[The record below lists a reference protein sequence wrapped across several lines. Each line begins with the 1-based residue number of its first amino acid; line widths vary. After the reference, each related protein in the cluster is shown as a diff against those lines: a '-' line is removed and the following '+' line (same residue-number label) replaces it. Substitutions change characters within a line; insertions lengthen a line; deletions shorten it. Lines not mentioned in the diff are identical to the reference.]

1 MGEPSPLRNPLG
13 TRGSACVEVMTT
25 LHGSTPSPWRRA
37 EGCVPPEGEFIVT
50 SLDSPLWIRVGGRL
64 TRVSDQ
70 SDRDQIRGYG
80 FSDSPTGPS
89 SGGYQFDT
97 TVPPPPPHSQ
107 PAPQTIPFTLHSQTE
122 VAPPPAI
129 VPTPI
134 SEDPHARMDK
144 LEQKLRQMRTS
155 EGAITWE
162 DFDGA
167 PVASLPAKFRM
178 PEIERYT
185 GIGCPRIHLRLYSTV
200 MRAHGLDDAQM
211 VMLFPMSLSG
221 AAQRWFAS
229 LEVSRRRTWD
239 DLAQEFLRQFAFNTV
254 IDVSRRELEA
264 LRQRPEESVTSF
276 ISRWREKISQIIDRP
291 SERDQISMIMRS
303 LQPRFARHLMGFPI
317 RILDL
322 WYRLCTGKRP
332 SGGQRSGD
340 VGAISSAGMRPSR
353 RYQTVGQTP
362 GYYYPPSPH
371 AHYRPPA
378 PSRPMTPTY
387 LHPDSQPVFAAHVAE
402 RPPAPYTRPRAP
414 QTTTYV
420 QRPPRQFAQLGM
432 PLSRAFQKLT
442 EGGLLIPLAS
452 RPLPQPIPPRFRM
465 DLHCSYHQG
474 PGHDTDHCTA
484 LRHAIQDLIDQG
496 LVNLGQPS
504 VTTNPLPAHSTHA
517 VHPSSGDIHHMDLI
531 EDDSIHMLSWD
542 DGLPEPIVLHDSY
555 EIDGVSLVPQT
566 PAPFSLIPD
575 EAPFQGREIQIVTR
589 SGRIAQ
595 PPPPAVRPFEGT
607 ASHEEVRREDDE
619 VLRQLQSTQARISI
633 WSLLASSS
641 THRDALIRALSQIRV
656 ETTTTPEGLIHM
668 MTAGRAT
675 CIVFSDDDLPPDGL
689 DHVRPLYITVGCS
702 GRRVPSVL
710 LDNGSALNVCP
721 LATAIALGFAPS
733 DFGPSTQTVRAYDS
747 TKREVMGTLMIDLQI
762 GPATFSTLF
771 QVLRIPTSFNLLL
784 GRPWIHVAG
793 AIPSS
798 LHQKVKFIHD
808 GQVITTLE
816 IEDFH
821 RDFVA
826 MSFDQHS
833 STVVLDMMRGM
844 TFLPGMGLGR
854 RQQGPSEF
862 IAAIDHDTTFG
873 LGFIPTEAD
882 YRHMARLRKERV
894 RARLSHTP
902 FDYPIR
908 PYRMSLADYFVR
920 GSETRPRLEEID
932 SVVHTDRETELQ
944 HLFHQLQLKEITS
957 DGVIVDPTELQPVS
971 AFDMFGVSTI
981 EVFEGTQTLPV
992 PELPEDDSSL
1002 FEGIVS
1008 PVEGASDLVDPP
1020 LSFDVLSGFV
1030 SRSDDVSVASFMDL
1044 SIFDSDR
1051 DSFDHDSGPID
1062 ERVSPAAGDVETVDF
1077 GTEDQP
1083 RELKIGSPLSTDE
1096 RDRLIHLLRSYLD
1109 VFAWSYEDMPG
1120 LDPSIV
1126 QHHLPTLP
1134 HARPV
1139 KQKLRRLHPRWSLQ
1153 VKEEIQKQL
1162 SVGFISVVEYPEWL
1176 ANVVPV
1182 PKKDGKVRV
1191 CHSMLSFMDGF
1202 SGYNQ
1207 ILMAPEDME
1216 KTAFI
1221 TEWGTYC
1228 YRVMPFGLKNAGAT
1242 YQRAATTLFHDMM
1255 HRDVEVYVDDM
1266 IVKSRGRADHLDALE
1281 RFFERI
1287 RKFRLRLNPK
1297 KCTFGVTSGNWAYGQ
1312 LQYISRFIARLTDI
1326 CEPIFRLL
1334 RKNQPTVWNDDC
1346 QFAFEKIKEYL
1357 LSPPVLVPPTPG
1369 RPLLLYLSVSDM
1381 ALGSPMLSTSLGYQ
1395 EIEALHDRVSVHLI
1409 SRLDPLRYL
1418 FDRPALT
1425 GRLMRW
1431 LVLLTEFDIQYV
1443 SQKSIKGNEEF
1454 VAMTSL
1460 SGWCM
1465 YFDGAANQSGYGIG
1479 VLLVSPQ
1486 GDHIPR
1492 SVRLAFSDRHPAT
1505 NNIVEYEA
1513 CILGLETAL
1522 ELDIRQMEVFGDSNL
1537 VLRQIQGDWKTRDVK
1552 LRPYHAYLELL
1563 VARFDDLR
1571 YVHLPRAQNR
1581 FADALATLASSVDI
1595 PIDVVIRPLLI
1606 ESRSAPAYC
1615 CLIGEIED
1623 QDDLPWYH
1631 DIYQFLRS
1639 GTYPEVA
1646 TPRIGE
1652 H

>member
-37 EGCVPPEGEFIVT
+37 EGCSWRQI
-50 SLDSPLWIRVGGRL
+50 
-64 TRVSDQ
+64 DQ
-70 SDRDQIRGYG
+70 SIRPVRSEIRSEGYG
-80 FSDSPTGPS
+80 LTVVTVDQFAAAMASIQEAIANLGQRIDGQQTQQVPVQEST
-89 SGGYQFDT
+89 QFDT
-97 TVPPPPPHSQ
+97 TVPPPPLPSQ
-107 PAPQTIPFTLHSQTE
+107 SVPQAIPFTLHSQIE
-122 VAPPPAI
+122 VAPPPI
-129 VPTPI
+129 TSPI
-134 SEDPHARMDK
+134 P
-144 LEQKLRQMRTS
+144 LQRTHMLS
-155 EGAITWE
+155 TGQ
-162 DFDGA
+162 
-167 PVASLPAKFRM
+167 FRM

-303 LQPRFARHLMGFPI
+303 LQPRFARHLMGFPHTDFGSLVQALYGI
-317 RILDL
+317 EEGIARGL
-322 WYRLCTGKRP
+322 WSESSPTDSKGKRP

-362 GYYYPPSPH
+362 GEASCPIYSTPSSTDH
-371 AHYRPPA
+371 YLCAEATTSVCSVGYAFESSFSEAHRGWI
-378 PSRPMTPTY
+378 MT
-387 LHPDSQPVFAAHVAE
+387 
-402 RPPAPYTRPRAP
+402 
-414 QTTTYV
+414 
-420 QRPPRQFAQLGM
+420 
-432 PLSRAFQKLT
+432 
-442 EGGLLIPLAS
+442 PLAS

-531 EDDSIHMLSWD
+531 EDDNSCTIQFDPGRGTIPVDSSYTLSYRMS
-542 DGLPEPIVLHDSY
+542 GY
-555 EIDGVSLVPQT
+555 FC
-566 PAPFSLIPD
+566 PFTYGQRMMI
-575 EAPFQGREIQIVTR
+575 QRGEIQIVTR

-808 GQVITTLE
+808 GQVITVSTRDIFASSEPVLQ
-816 IEDFH
+816 ISHSED
-821 RDFVA
+821 DL
-826 MSFDQHS
+826 FDWHS

-944 HLFHQLQLKEITS
+944 HLFHQLQLS
-957 DGVIVDPTELQPVS
+957 DGAPDTSFPVAITPLVPHDEYRDEMDMMTVSQIAGIVQLQPVS

-1030 SRSDDVSVASFMDL
+1030 SRSDD
-1044 SIFDSDR
+1044 IFDIDDEIAQPSSDR

-1191 CHSMLSFMDGF
+1191 CVDFRDLNKASPKDDFPLPHIDLLVDGTAGHSMLSFMDGF

-1297 KCTFGVTSGNWAYGQ
+1297 KCTFGVTSGK
-1312 LQYISRFIARLTDI
+1312 
-1326 CEPIFRLL
+1326 LL
-1334 RKNQPTVWNDDC
+1334 GH
-1346 QFAFEKIKEYL
+1346 I
-1357 LSPPVLVPPTPG
+1357 
-1369 RPLLLYLSVSDM
+1369 VS
-1381 ALGSPMLSTSLGYQ
+1381 
-1395 EIEALHDRVSVHLI
+1395 E
-1409 SRLDPLRYL
+1409 
-1418 FDRPALT
+1418 
-1425 GRLMRW
+1425 
-1431 LVLLTEFDIQYV
+1431 
-1443 SQKSIKGNEEF
+1443 
-1454 VAMTSL
+1454 
-1460 SGWCM
+1460 
-1465 YFDGAANQSGYGIG
+1465 
-1479 VLLVSPQ
+1479 
-1486 GDHIPR
+1486 
-1492 SVRLAFSDRHPAT
+1492 
-1505 NNIVEYEA
+1505 
-1513 CILGLETAL
+1513 
-1522 ELDIRQMEVFGDSNL
+1522 
-1537 VLRQIQGDWKTRDVK
+1537 
-1552 LRPYHAYLELL
+1552 
-1563 VARFDDLR
+1563 
-1571 YVHLPRAQNR
+1571 RA
-1581 FADALATLASSVDI
+1581 
-1595 PIDVVIRPLLI
+1595 
-1606 ESRSAPAYC
+1606 
-1615 CLIGEIED
+1615 
-1623 QDDLPWYH
+1623 
-1631 DIYQFLRS
+1631 
-1639 GTYPEVA
+1639 
-1646 TPRIGE
+1646 
-1652 H
+1652 

>member
-1 MGEPSPLRNPLG
+1 MASIQEAIANLG
-13 TRGSACVEVMTT
+13 QRIDGQTQQ
-25 LHGSTPSPWRRA
+25 
-37 EGCVPPEGEFIVT
+37 VPVQEDT
-50 SLDSPLWIRVGGRL
+50 
-64 TRVSDQ
+64 
-70 SDRDQIRGYG
+70 
-80 FSDSPTGPS
+80 
-89 SGGYQFDT
+89 QFDT
-97 TVPPPPPHSQ
+97 TVPPPPHSQ
-107 PAPQTIPFTLHSQTE
+107 PHRLYLSLHSQTE
-122 VAPPPAI
+122 
-129 VPTPI
+129 
-134 SEDPHARMDK
+134 
-144 LEQKLRQMRTS
+144 KLRQMRTS

-185 GIGCPRIHLRLYSTV
+185 GIGCPRIHLRLYST
-200 MRAHGLDDAQM
+200 
-211 VMLFPMSLSG
+211 
-221 AAQRWFAS
+221 RWFAS

-264 LRQRPEESVTSF
+264 LRQRPGALYGIEEG
-276 ISRWREKISQIIDRP
+276 IARGLW
-291 SERDQISMIMRS
+291 SESSPTDSK
-303 LQPRFARHLMGFPI
+303 
-317 RILDL
+317 
-322 WYRLCTGKRP
+322 GKRP

-362 GYYYPPSPH
+362 GLLSTFTSC
-371 AHYRPPA
+371 A
-378 PSRPMTPTY
+378 
-387 LHPDSQPVFAAHVAE
+387 L
-402 RPPAPYTRPRAP
+402 
-414 QTTTYV
+414 QTTCSFQTHDSY
-420 QRPPRQFAQLGM
+420 
-432 PLSRAFQKLT
+432 LSTSSLTACFCCTRHREASCPIYSTPSSTDHYLCAEATTSVCSVGYAF
-442 EGGLLIPLAS
+442 ESSFSEAHRGWIIDPLAS

-484 LRHAIQDLIDQG
+484 LRHAIQDLIDR
-496 LVNLGQPS
+496 VC
-504 VTTNPLPAHSTHA
+504 
-517 VHPSSGDIHHMDLI
+517 
-531 EDDSIHMLSWD
+531 
-542 DGLPEPIVLHDSY
+542 
-555 EIDGVSLVPQT
+555 
-566 PAPFSLIPD
+566 LIPD
-575 EAPFQGREIQIVTR
+575 EAPFQLTHPTPLVIGCQDTFVPFTLWPEDDDSEGREIQIVTR

-675 CIVFSDDDLPPDGL
+675 CIVFSDDDLPPD
-689 DHVRPLYITVGCS
+689 
-702 GRRVPSVL
+702 
-710 LDNGSALNVCP
+710 ALNVCP

-798 LHQKVKFIHD
+798 LHQKYFRLVTVRTTYLTGFTFDEI
-808 GQVITTLE
+808 QTLE

-882 YRHMARLRKERV
+882 YRHMALRKERV
-894 RARLSHTP
+894 RGLSHTP

-944 HLFHQLQLKEITS
+944 HLFHQLQLS
-957 DGVIVDPTELQPVS
+957 DGAPDTSFPMTITPTSPDRASICSHDEYRDEM
-971 AFDMFGVSTI
+971 DMMT
-981 EVFEGTQTLPV
+981 GTQTLPV

-1008 PVEGASDLVDPP
+1008 PVEGA
-1020 LSFDVLSGFV
+1020 
-1030 SRSDDVSVASFMDL
+1030 
-1044 SIFDSDR
+1044 

-1120 LDPSIV
+1120 
-1126 QHHLPTLP
+1126 
-1134 HARPV
+1134 
-1139 KQKLRRLHPRWSLQ
+1139 
-1153 VKEEIQKQL
+1153 KEEIQKQL

-1221 TEWGTYC
+1221 TEWGMS
-1228 YRVMPFGLKNAGAT
+1228 RFM
-1242 YQRAATTLFHDMM
+1242 
-1255 HRDVEVYVDDM
+1255 DDM

-1297 KCTFGVTSGNWAYGQ
+1297 KCTFGVTSGK
-1312 LQYISRFIARLTDI
+1312 
-1326 CEPIFRLL
+1326 LL
-1334 RKNQPTVWNDDC
+1334 GIWSVSGHR
-1346 QFAFEKIKEYL
+1346 
-1357 LSPPVLVPPTPG
+1357 G
-1369 RPLLLYLSVSDM
+1369 RP
-1381 ALGSPMLSTSLGYQ
+1381 
-1395 EIEALHDRVSVHLI
+1395 R
-1409 SRLDPLRYL
+1409 
-1418 FDRPALT
+1418 
-1425 GRLMRW
+1425 
-1431 LVLLTEFDIQYV
+1431 
-1443 SQKSIKGNEEF
+1443 
-1454 VAMTSL
+1454 
-1460 SGWCM
+1460 
-1465 YFDGAANQSGYGIG
+1465 
-1479 VLLVSPQ
+1479 
-1486 GDHIPR
+1486 
-1492 SVRLAFSDRHPAT
+1492 
-1505 NNIVEYEA
+1505 
-1513 CILGLETAL
+1513 
-1522 ELDIRQMEVFGDSNL
+1522 
-1537 VLRQIQGDWKTRDVK
+1537 
-1552 LRPYHAYLELL
+1552 
-1563 VARFDDLR
+1563 
-1571 YVHLPRAQNR
+1571 
-1581 FADALATLASSVDI
+1581 
-1595 PIDVVIRPLLI
+1595 
-1606 ESRSAPAYC
+1606 
-1615 CLIGEIED
+1615 
-1623 QDDLPWYH
+1623 
-1631 DIYQFLRS
+1631 
-1639 GTYPEVA
+1639 
-1646 TPRIGE
+1646 
-1652 H
+1652 

>member
-1 MGEPSPLRNPLG
+1 
-13 TRGSACVEVMTT
+13 
-25 LHGSTPSPWRRA
+25 
-37 EGCVPPEGEFIVT
+37 
-50 SLDSPLWIRVGGRL
+50 
-64 TRVSDQ
+64 
-70 SDRDQIRGYG
+70 
-80 FSDSPTGPS
+80 
-89 SGGYQFDT
+89 
-97 TVPPPPPHSQ
+97 
-107 PAPQTIPFTLHSQTE
+107 
-122 VAPPPAI
+122 
-129 VPTPI
+129 
-134 SEDPHARMDK
+134 
-144 LEQKLRQMRTS
+144 
-155 EGAITWE
+155 
-162 DFDGA
+162 
-167 PVASLPAKFRM
+167 
-178 PEIERYT
+178 
-185 GIGCPRIHLRLYSTV
+185 

-229 LEVSRRRTWD
+229 LEGIARGLWS
-239 DLAQEFLRQFAFNTV
+239 
-254 IDVSRRELEA
+254 
-264 LRQRPEESVTSF
+264 ESSPTDS
-276 ISRWREKISQIIDRP
+276 K
-291 SERDQISMIMRS
+291 
-303 LQPRFARHLMGFPI
+303 
-317 RILDL
+317 
-322 WYRLCTGKRP
+322 GKRP

-353 RYQTVGQTP
+353 HYQTVGQTP
-362 GYYYPPSPH
+362 GYYYPPSPY

-387 LHPDSQPVFAAHVAE
+387 LHPVSQPVFAAHVVE
-402 RPPAPYTRPRAP
+402 RPPAPYIRPRAP

-517 VHPSSGDIHHMDLI
+517 VHPSLGDIRHMDLI

-555 EIDGVSLVPQT
+555 EIDGVSLVPQA

-575 EAPFQGREIQIVTR
+575 EALFQLTHPTPLVIGCEDTFVPFTLWPEDDDSAGREIQIVTR

-633 WSLLASSS
+633 WSLLASSN
-641 THRDALIRALSQIRV
+641 
-656 ETTTTPEGLIHM
+656 
-668 MTAGRAT
+668 
-675 CIVFSDDDLPPDGL
+675 DDLPPDGL

-747 TKREVMGTLMIDLQI
+747 TKREVIGTLMIDLQI

-771 QVLRIPTSFNLLL
+771 QVLRIPAFFNLLL

-808 GQVITTLE
+808 GQVITVRSTRDIFASSEPVLQISHSEDDLLLTGFTFDEIQTLE
-816 IEDFH
+816 IEDFC

-873 LGFIPTEAD
+873 LGFIPIEAD

-902 FDYPIR
+902 FDYPIQ
-908 PYRMSLADYFVR
+908 PYRMSLADYFVK

-944 HLFHQLQLKEITS
+944 HLFHQLQLSDGAPDTSFPVAITLTSPDRANMLSLCFPEEIMS
-957 DGVIVDPTELQPVS
+957 DGVILDPTEIAGIVQLQPVS

-1008 PVEGASDLVDPP
+1008 PVEGAISTSAPHSP
-1020 LSFDVLSGFV
+1020 ITQ
-1030 SRSDDVSVASFMDL
+1030 
-1044 SIFDSDR
+1044 IFDIDDEIAHPNSDR

-1062 ERVSPAAGDVETVDF
+1062 ERVSPAAGDVKTVDF

-1191 CHSMLSFMDGF
+1191 CVDFKDLNKASPKDDFPLPHIDLLVNGTAGHSMLSFMDGF

-1297 KCTFGVTSGNWAYGQ
+1297 KCTFGVTSGKLLGHIVSKRGIEVDPDKIKAILDMPAPKTEKEIRGFLGR

-1381 ALGSPMLSTSLGYQ
+1381 ALGCMLAQIDDLGKERAIYYLSKRML
-1395 EIEALHDRVSVHLI
+1395 EYEMKYVMIERLCLALVWATRRLRHYMTEYSVHLI

-1443 SQKSIKGNEEF
+1443 SQKSIKGSIVADHLASLPTSEDRPVDDDFPDEEF

-1492 SVRLAFSDRHPAT
+1492 SVRL
-1505 NNIVEYEA
+1505 
-1513 CILGLETAL
+1513 
-1522 ELDIRQMEVFGDSNL
+1522 
-1537 VLRQIQGDWKTRDVK
+1537 IQGDWKTRDVK

-1595 PIDVVIRPLLI
+1595 PIDIVIRPLLI

-1615 CLIGEIED
+1615 CLIGETEV

-1646 TPRIGE
+1646 TTKDRRALRHLATRFVICGDTLYRRSADGATPYSLVYGMEAVLPVETEMGSLRVALEQQISE
-1652 H
+1652 TDP

>member
-25 LHGSTPSPWRRA
+25 LHGSTPSLGGVQRVAYRRR
-37 EGCVPPEGEFIVT
+37 ESLPDH
-50 SLDSPLWIRVGGRL
+50 LDSPLWIRVGGRL
-64 TRVSDQ
+64 TRVSDH
-70 SDRDQIRGYG
+70 
-80 FSDSPTGPS
+80 
-89 SGGYQFDT
+89 T
-97 TVPPPPPHSQ
+97 TPPPHSQ

-322 WYRLCTGKRP
+322 WYRLCMGKRP

-362 GYYYPPSPH
+362 GLFL
-371 AHYRPPA
+371 
-378 PSRPMTPTY
+378 
-387 LHPDSQPVFAAHVAE
+387 LHTSQ
-402 RPPAPYTRPRAP
+402 R
-414 QTTTYV
+414 
-420 QRPPRQFAQLGM
+420 
-432 PLSRAFQKLT
+432 
-442 EGGLLIPLAS
+442 GLLPHISTPSSTDHYLCAEATTSVCSVGYAFESSFSEAHRGWIMIPLAS

-555 EIDGVSLVPQT
+555 EIDGVSLVPQA

-575 EAPFQGREIQIVTR
+575 EAPFQLTHPTPLVIGCQDTFVPFTLWPEDDDSAGREIQIVTR

-771 QVLRIPTSFNLLL
+771 QVLRIPASFNLLL

-808 GQVITTLE
+808 GQVITVRLPGIYLRLLSQYFRSVT
-816 IEDFH
+816 
-821 RDFVA
+821 
-826 MSFDQHS
+826 HS

-944 HLFHQLQLKEITS
+944 HLFHQLQRSLS
-957 DGVIVDPTELQPVS
+957 DGVMLIPTEVIDGVVPHDEYRDEM
-971 AFDMFGVSTI
+971 DMMT
-981 EVFEGTQTLPV
+981 GTQTLPV

-1030 SRSDDVSVASFMDL
+1030 SRSDD
-1044 SIFDSDR
+1044 IFDIDDEIAQPSSDR

-1126 QHHLPTLP
+1126 
-1134 HARPV
+1134 
-1139 KQKLRRLHPRWSLQ
+1139 
-1153 VKEEIQKQL
+1153 KEEIQKQL

-1191 CHSMLSFMDGF
+1191 CVDFRDLNKASPKDDFPLPHIDLLVDGTAGHSMLSFMDGF

-1297 KCTFGVTSGNWAYGQ
+1297 KCTFGVTSGK
-1312 LQYISRFIARLTDI
+1312 
-1326 CEPIFRLL
+1326 LL
-1334 RKNQPTVWNDDC
+1334 GHMSVSGHR
-1346 QFAFEKIKEYL
+1346 
-1357 LSPPVLVPPTPG
+1357 G
-1369 RPLLLYLSVSDM
+1369 RP
-1381 ALGSPMLSTSLGYQ
+1381 
-1395 EIEALHDRVSVHLI
+1395 R
-1409 SRLDPLRYL
+1409 
-1418 FDRPALT
+1418 
-1425 GRLMRW
+1425 
-1431 LVLLTEFDIQYV
+1431 
-1443 SQKSIKGNEEF
+1443 
-1454 VAMTSL
+1454 
-1460 SGWCM
+1460 
-1465 YFDGAANQSGYGIG
+1465 
-1479 VLLVSPQ
+1479 
-1486 GDHIPR
+1486 
-1492 SVRLAFSDRHPAT
+1492 
-1505 NNIVEYEA
+1505 
-1513 CILGLETAL
+1513 
-1522 ELDIRQMEVFGDSNL
+1522 
-1537 VLRQIQGDWKTRDVK
+1537 
-1552 LRPYHAYLELL
+1552 
-1563 VARFDDLR
+1563 
-1571 YVHLPRAQNR
+1571 
-1581 FADALATLASSVDI
+1581 
-1595 PIDVVIRPLLI
+1595 
-1606 ESRSAPAYC
+1606 
-1615 CLIGEIED
+1615 
-1623 QDDLPWYH
+1623 
-1631 DIYQFLRS
+1631 
-1639 GTYPEVA
+1639 
-1646 TPRIGE
+1646 
-1652 H
+1652 

>member
-1 MGEPSPLRNPLG
+1 MDSQ
-13 TRGSACVEVMTT
+13 
-25 LHGSTPSPWRRA
+25 
-37 EGCVPPEGEFIVT
+37 IVT
-50 SLDSPLWIRVGGRL
+50 VDQFAAAMASIQEAIASLGQRIDGQQAQQVPVQED
-64 TRVSDQ
+64 TH
-70 SDRDQIRGYG
+70 
-80 FSDSPTGPS
+80 
-89 SGGYQFDT
+89 FDA

-303 LQPRFARHLMGFPI
+303 LQPRFARHLMGFPHTDFGSLVQALYGI
-317 RILDL
+317 EEGIARGL
-322 WYRLCTGKRP
+322 WSESSSDSKGKRP
-332 SGGQRSGD
+332 LGGQRSGD

-362 GYYYPPSPH
+362 GEASCPIYSTPSSTD
-371 AHYRPPA
+371 HY
-378 PSRPMTPTY
+378 
-387 LHPDSQPVFAAHVAE
+387 LCAE
-402 RPPAPYTRPRAP
+402 A
-414 QTTTYV
+414 TTSVCSVGY
-420 QRPPRQFAQLGM
+420 
-432 PLSRAFQKLT
+432 AF
-442 EGGLLIPLAS
+442 ESSFSEARRGWIIDPLAS

-595 PPPPAVRPFEGT
+595 PPPPVRPFEGT
-607 ASHEEVRREDDE
+607 TSHEEVRREDDE

-808 GQVITTLE
+808 GQTLE

-944 HLFHQLQLKEITS
+944 HLFHQLQLS
-957 DGVIVDPTELQPVS
+957 DGAPDT
-971 AFDMFGVSTI
+971 
-981 EVFEGTQTLPV
+981 
-992 PELPEDDSSL
+992 
-1002 FEGIVS
+1002 
-1008 PVEGASDLVDPP
+1008 
-1020 LSFDVLSGFV
+1020 SF
-1030 SRSDDVSVASFMDL
+1030 
-1044 SIFDSDR
+1044 
-1051 DSFDHDSGPID
+1051 P
-1062 ERVSPAAGDVETVDF
+1062 
-1077 GTEDQP
+1077 
-1083 RELKIGSPLSTDE
+1083 
-1096 RDRLIHLLRSYLD
+1096 
-1109 VFAWSYEDMPG
+1109 
-1120 LDPSIV
+1120 
-1126 QHHLPTLP
+1126 
-1134 HARPV
+1134 
-1139 KQKLRRLHPRWSLQ
+1139 
-1153 VKEEIQKQL
+1153 
-1162 SVGFISVVEYPEWL
+1162 
-1176 ANVVPV
+1176 
-1182 PKKDGKVRV
+1182 
-1191 CHSMLSFMDGF
+1191 
-1202 SGYNQ
+1202 
-1207 ILMAPEDME
+1207 
-1216 KTAFI
+1216 
-1221 TEWGTYC
+1221 
-1228 YRVMPFGLKNAGAT
+1228 
-1242 YQRAATTLFHDMM
+1242 
-1255 HRDVEVYVDDM
+1255 
-1266 IVKSRGRADHLDALE
+1266 
-1281 RFFERI
+1281 
-1287 RKFRLRLNPK
+1287 
-1297 KCTFGVTSGNWAYGQ
+1297 
-1312 LQYISRFIARLTDI
+1312 
-1326 CEPIFRLL
+1326 
-1334 RKNQPTVWNDDC
+1334 
-1346 QFAFEKIKEYL
+1346 
-1357 LSPPVLVPPTPG
+1357 
-1369 RPLLLYLSVSDM
+1369 
-1381 ALGSPMLSTSLGYQ
+1381 
-1395 EIEALHDRVSVHLI
+1395 
-1409 SRLDPLRYL
+1409 
-1418 FDRPALT
+1418 
-1425 GRLMRW
+1425 
-1431 LVLLTEFDIQYV
+1431 
-1443 SQKSIKGNEEF
+1443 
-1454 VAMTSL
+1454 
-1460 SGWCM
+1460 
-1465 YFDGAANQSGYGIG
+1465 
-1479 VLLVSPQ
+1479 
-1486 GDHIPR
+1486 
-1492 SVRLAFSDRHPAT
+1492 
-1505 NNIVEYEA
+1505 
-1513 CILGLETAL
+1513 
-1522 ELDIRQMEVFGDSNL
+1522 
-1537 VLRQIQGDWKTRDVK
+1537 
-1552 LRPYHAYLELL
+1552 
-1563 VARFDDLR
+1563 
-1571 YVHLPRAQNR
+1571 
-1581 FADALATLASSVDI
+1581 
-1595 PIDVVIRPLLI
+1595 
-1606 ESRSAPAYC
+1606 
-1615 CLIGEIED
+1615 
-1623 QDDLPWYH
+1623 
-1631 DIYQFLRS
+1631 
-1639 GTYPEVA
+1639 
-1646 TPRIGE
+1646 
-1652 H
+1652 

>member
-25 LHGSTPSPWRRA
+25 LHGSAPSPWRCA
-37 EGCVPPEGEFIVT
+37 EGCVPPKGEFIVT
-50 SLDSPLWIRVGGRL
+50 SLDSPSWIRVGGRL
-64 TRVSDQ
+64 TRASDQ
-70 SDRDQIRGYG
+70 LDQRSDQGDMDSQIVTVDQFAAAMASIQEALASLGKRIDGQQAQQVPIQE
-80 FSDSPTGPS
+80 DI
-89 SGGYQFDT
+89 QFDT
-97 TVPPPPPHSQ
+97 TVPPPPPHM
-107 PAPQTIPFTLHSQTE
+107 
-122 VAPPPAI
+122 
-129 VPTPI
+129 PTPI

-264 LRQRPEESVTSF
+264 LRQRPEESVISF

-303 LQPRFARHLMGFPI
+303 LQPRFSRHLMGFPHTDFGSLVQALYGI
-317 RILDL
+317 EEGIARGL
-322 WYRLCTGKRP
+322 WSESSPTDSKGKRP

-353 RYQTVGQTP
+353 HYQTVGQTP

-414 QTTTYV
+414 HTTTYV
-420 QRPPRQFAQLGM
+420 QRPPRQFTQLGM
-432 PLSRAFQKLT
+432 PLSRAFQKLA
-442 EGGLLIPLAS
+442 EGGLLTPLAS

-474 PGHDTDHCTA
+474 PGHDTNHCTA

-531 EDDSIHMLSWD
+531 EDDN
-542 DGLPEPIVLHDSY
+542 
-555 EIDGVSLVPQT
+555 
-566 PAPFSLIPD
+566 
-575 EAPFQGREIQIVTR
+575 
-589 SGRIAQ
+589 
-595 PPPPAVRPFEGT
+595 
-607 ASHEEVRREDDE
+607 
-619 VLRQLQSTQARISI
+619 
-633 WSLLASSS
+633 
-641 THRDALIRALSQIRV
+641 
-656 ETTTTPEGLIHM
+656 
-668 MTAGRAT
+668 
-675 CIVFSDDDLPPDGL
+675 DDLPPDGL

-808 GQVITTLE
+808 GQVITVRSTRDIFAASEPVLQISHSEDDLFLTGFTFDEIQTLD

-862 IAAIDHDTTFG
+862 ITAIDHDTTFG

-944 HLFHQLQLKEITS
+944 HLFHQLQLSDGAPRRFFPYDDYSHEITS
-957 DGVIVDPTELQPVS
+957 DGVIVDPTEVIDGVVPHDEYRDEMDMMIVSQIASIVQLQPVS
-971 AFDMFGVSTI
+971 AFDMFGISTI

-1008 PVEGASDLVDPP
+1008 PVEEASDLVDPP

-1044 SIFDSDR
+1044 SIF
-1051 DSFDHDSGPID
+1051 
-1062 ERVSPAAGDVETVDF
+1062 
-1077 GTEDQP
+1077 
-1083 RELKIGSPLSTDE
+1083 
-1096 RDRLIHLLRSYLD
+1096 
-1109 VFAWSYEDMPG
+1109 
-1120 LDPSIV
+1120 
-1126 QHHLPTLP
+1126 
-1134 HARPV
+1134 
-1139 KQKLRRLHPRWSLQ
+1139 
-1153 VKEEIQKQL
+1153 
-1162 SVGFISVVEYPEWL
+1162 
-1176 ANVVPV
+1176 
-1182 PKKDGKVRV
+1182 
-1191 CHSMLSFMDGF
+1191 
-1202 SGYNQ
+1202 
-1207 ILMAPEDME
+1207 
-1216 KTAFI
+1216 
-1221 TEWGTYC
+1221 
-1228 YRVMPFGLKNAGAT
+1228 
-1242 YQRAATTLFHDMM
+1242 
-1255 HRDVEVYVDDM
+1255 
-1266 IVKSRGRADHLDALE
+1266 
-1281 RFFERI
+1281 
-1287 RKFRLRLNPK
+1287 
-1297 KCTFGVTSGNWAYGQ
+1297 
-1312 LQYISRFIARLTDI
+1312 
-1326 CEPIFRLL
+1326 
-1334 RKNQPTVWNDDC
+1334 
-1346 QFAFEKIKEYL
+1346 
-1357 LSPPVLVPPTPG
+1357 
-1369 RPLLLYLSVSDM
+1369 
-1381 ALGSPMLSTSLGYQ
+1381 
-1395 EIEALHDRVSVHLI
+1395 
-1409 SRLDPLRYL
+1409 
-1418 FDRPALT
+1418 
-1425 GRLMRW
+1425 
-1431 LVLLTEFDIQYV
+1431 
-1443 SQKSIKGNEEF
+1443 
-1454 VAMTSL
+1454 
-1460 SGWCM
+1460 
-1465 YFDGAANQSGYGIG
+1465 
-1479 VLLVSPQ
+1479 
-1486 GDHIPR
+1486 
-1492 SVRLAFSDRHPAT
+1492 
-1505 NNIVEYEA
+1505 
-1513 CILGLETAL
+1513 
-1522 ELDIRQMEVFGDSNL
+1522 
-1537 VLRQIQGDWKTRDVK
+1537 
-1552 LRPYHAYLELL
+1552 
-1563 VARFDDLR
+1563 
-1571 YVHLPRAQNR
+1571 
-1581 FADALATLASSVDI
+1581 
-1595 PIDVVIRPLLI
+1595 
-1606 ESRSAPAYC
+1606 
-1615 CLIGEIED
+1615 
-1623 QDDLPWYH
+1623 
-1631 DIYQFLRS
+1631 
-1639 GTYPEVA
+1639 
-1646 TPRIGE
+1646 
-1652 H
+1652 

>member
-25 LHGSTPSPWRRA
+25 LHGSTPSLGGVQRVAYRRRIDQSIRP
-37 EGCVPPEGEFIVT
+37 VRPEIRSGDMDSQIVT
-50 SLDSPLWIRVGGRL
+50 VDQFAAAMASIQEAIASLGQRIDGTG
-64 TRVSDQ
+64 
-70 SDRDQIRGYG
+70 
-80 FSDSPTGPS
+80 PTGPS
-89 SGGYQFDT
+89 SGGY
-97 TVPPPPPHSQ
+97 P
-107 PAPQTIPFTLHSQTE
+107 TE

-211 VMLFPMSLSG
+211 VMLFPMSLS

-303 LQPRFARHLMGFPI
+303 LQPRFARHLMGFPHTDFGSLVQALYGI
-317 RILDL
+317 EEGIARGL
-322 WYRLCTGKRP
+322 WSESSPTDSKGKRP

-371 AHYRPPA
+371 AHYRPPLL
-378 PSRPMTPTY
+378 PDHDSYY
-387 LHPDSQPVFAAHVAE
+387 LHPLTACFCCTRRREASCPIYSTPSSTDHYLCAE
-402 RPPAPYTRPRAP
+402 A
-414 QTTTYV
+414 TTSVCSVGYA
-420 QRPPRQFAQLGM
+420 FESSFSEAQ
-432 PLSRAFQKLT
+432 

-542 DGLPEPIVLHDSY
+542 DGLPSRLFCMTAMRLM
-555 EIDGVSLVPQT
+555 G
-566 PAPFSLIPD
+566 
-575 EAPFQGREIQIVTR
+575 GREIQIVTR

-784 GRPWIHVAG
+784 
-793 AIPSS
+793 
-798 LHQKVKFIHD
+798 
-808 GQVITTLE
+808 
-816 IEDFH
+816 
-821 RDFVA
+821 
-826 MSFDQHS
+826 
-833 STVVLDMMRGM
+833 
-844 TFLPGMGLGR
+844 
-854 RQQGPSEF
+854 
-862 IAAIDHDTTFG
+862 
-873 LGFIPTEAD
+873 
-882 YRHMARLRKERV
+882 
-894 RARLSHTP
+894 
-902 FDYPIR
+902 
-908 PYRMSLADYFVR
+908 
-920 GSETRPRLEEID
+920 
-932 SVVHTDRETELQ
+932 
-944 HLFHQLQLKEITS
+944 
-957 DGVIVDPTELQPVS
+957 
-971 AFDMFGVSTI
+971 
-981 EVFEGTQTLPV
+981 
-992 PELPEDDSSL
+992 
-1002 FEGIVS
+1002 
-1008 PVEGASDLVDPP
+1008 
-1020 LSFDVLSGFV
+1020 
-1030 SRSDDVSVASFMDL
+1030 
-1044 SIFDSDR
+1044 
-1051 DSFDHDSGPID
+1051 
-1062 ERVSPAAGDVETVDF
+1062 
-1077 GTEDQP
+1077 
-1083 RELKIGSPLSTDE
+1083 
-1096 RDRLIHLLRSYLD
+1096 
-1109 VFAWSYEDMPG
+1109 
-1120 LDPSIV
+1120 
-1126 QHHLPTLP
+1126 
-1134 HARPV
+1134 
-1139 KQKLRRLHPRWSLQ
+1139 
-1153 VKEEIQKQL
+1153 
-1162 SVGFISVVEYPEWL
+1162 
-1176 ANVVPV
+1176 
-1182 PKKDGKVRV
+1182 
-1191 CHSMLSFMDGF
+1191 
-1202 SGYNQ
+1202 
-1207 ILMAPEDME
+1207 
-1216 KTAFI
+1216 
-1221 TEWGTYC
+1221 
-1228 YRVMPFGLKNAGAT
+1228 
-1242 YQRAATTLFHDMM
+1242 
-1255 HRDVEVYVDDM
+1255 
-1266 IVKSRGRADHLDALE
+1266 ADHG
-1281 RFFERI
+1281 F
-1287 RKFRLRLNPK
+1287 
-1297 KCTFGVTSGNWAYGQ
+1297 
-1312 LQYISRFIARLTDI
+1312 
-1326 CEPIFRLL
+1326 
-1334 RKNQPTVWNDDC
+1334 
-1346 QFAFEKIKEYL
+1346 
-1357 LSPPVLVPPTPG
+1357 
-1369 RPLLLYLSVSDM
+1369 M
-1381 ALGSPMLSTSLGYQ
+1381 
-1395 EIEALHDRVSVHLI
+1395 
-1409 SRLDPLRYL
+1409 
-1418 FDRPALT
+1418 
-1425 GRLMRW
+1425 
-1431 LVLLTEFDIQYV
+1431 
-1443 SQKSIKGNEEF
+1443 
-1454 VAMTSL
+1454 
-1460 SGWCM
+1460 
-1465 YFDGAANQSGYGIG
+1465 
-1479 VLLVSPQ
+1479 
-1486 GDHIPR
+1486 
-1492 SVRLAFSDRHPAT
+1492 
-1505 NNIVEYEA
+1505 
-1513 CILGLETAL
+1513 
-1522 ELDIRQMEVFGDSNL
+1522 
-1537 VLRQIQGDWKTRDVK
+1537 
-1552 LRPYHAYLELL
+1552 
-1563 VARFDDLR
+1563 
-1571 YVHLPRAQNR
+1571 
-1581 FADALATLASSVDI
+1581 
-1595 PIDVVIRPLLI
+1595 
-1606 ESRSAPAYC
+1606 
-1615 CLIGEIED
+1615 
-1623 QDDLPWYH
+1623 
-1631 DIYQFLRS
+1631 
-1639 GTYPEVA
+1639 
-1646 TPRIGE
+1646 
-1652 H
+1652 

>member
-1 MGEPSPLRNPLG
+1 MASIQEAIASLGQRIDGSRPNRSQFRRIPSLIPQYHHHLR
-13 TRGSACVEVMTT
+13 T
-25 LHGSTPSPWRRA
+25 
-37 EGCVPPEGEFIVT
+37 
-50 SLDSPLWIRVGGRL
+50 
-64 TRVSDQ
+64 
-70 SDRDQIRGYG
+70 
-80 FSDSPTGPS
+80 
-89 SGGYQFDT
+89 
-97 TVPPPPPHSQ
+97 
-107 PAPQTIPFTLHSQTE
+107 
-122 VAPPPAI
+122 
-129 VPTPI
+129 
-134 SEDPHARMDK
+134 DPHARMDK

-229 LEVSRRRTWD
+229 LEERVGGFETEAGGVSHFIY
-239 DLAQEFLRQFAFNTV
+239 LP
-254 IDVSRRELEA
+254 LEG
-264 LRQRPEESVTSF
+264 
-276 ISRWREKISQIIDRP
+276 KISQIIDRP

-303 LQPRFARHLMGFPI
+303 LQPRFARHLMGFPYGFWI
-317 RILDL
+317 F
-322 WYRLCTGKRP
+322 
-332 SGGQRSGD
+332 GGQRSGD

-362 GYYYPPSPH
+362 GYYYPPSPMCSIGH
-371 AHYRPPA
+371 LFLQTYDSYLSASGLTACFCCTRRREASCPIYSTPSSTDHY
-378 PSRPMTPTY
+378 
-387 LHPDSQPVFAAHVAE
+387 LCAE
-402 RPPAPYTRPRAP
+402 A
-414 QTTTYV
+414 TTSVCSVGY
-420 QRPPRQFAQLGM
+420 
-432 PLSRAFQKLT
+432 AF
-442 EGGLLIPLAS
+442 ESSFSEARRGWIIDPLAS

-531 EDDSIHMLSWD
+531 EDDSIH
-542 DGLPEPIVLHDSY
+542 I
-555 EIDGVSLVPQT
+555 
-566 PAPFSLIPD
+566 LIPD
-575 EAPFQGREIQIVTR
+575 EAPFQLTHPTPLVIGCQDTFVPFTLWPEDDDSEGREIQIVTR

-607 ASHEEVRREDDE
+607 TSHEEVRREDDE

-808 GQVITTLE
+808 GQVITVRLPGIYLPSEPVLQISHSEDDLFLTGFTFDEIQTLE
-816 IEDFH
+816 IEDF

-944 HLFHQLQLKEITS
+944 HLFHQLQLS
-957 DGVIVDPTELQPVS
+957 DGAP
-971 AFDMFGVSTI
+971 
-981 EVFEGTQTLPV
+981 
-992 PELPEDDSSL
+992 DSS
-1002 FEGIVS
+1002 F
-1008 PVEGASDLVDPP
+1008 P
-1020 LSFDVLSGFV
+1020 
-1030 SRSDDVSVASFMDL
+1030 
-1044 SIFDSDR
+1044 
-1051 DSFDHDSGPID
+1051 
-1062 ERVSPAAGDVETVDF
+1062 
-1077 GTEDQP
+1077 
-1083 RELKIGSPLSTDE
+1083 
-1096 RDRLIHLLRSYLD
+1096 
-1109 VFAWSYEDMPG
+1109 
-1120 LDPSIV
+1120 
-1126 QHHLPTLP
+1126 
-1134 HARPV
+1134 
-1139 KQKLRRLHPRWSLQ
+1139 
-1153 VKEEIQKQL
+1153 
-1162 SVGFISVVEYPEWL
+1162 
-1176 ANVVPV
+1176 
-1182 PKKDGKVRV
+1182 
-1191 CHSMLSFMDGF
+1191 
-1202 SGYNQ
+1202 
-1207 ILMAPEDME
+1207 
-1216 KTAFI
+1216 
-1221 TEWGTYC
+1221 
-1228 YRVMPFGLKNAGAT
+1228 
-1242 YQRAATTLFHDMM
+1242 
-1255 HRDVEVYVDDM
+1255 
-1266 IVKSRGRADHLDALE
+1266 
-1281 RFFERI
+1281 
-1287 RKFRLRLNPK
+1287 
-1297 KCTFGVTSGNWAYGQ
+1297 
-1312 LQYISRFIARLTDI
+1312 
-1326 CEPIFRLL
+1326 
-1334 RKNQPTVWNDDC
+1334 
-1346 QFAFEKIKEYL
+1346 
-1357 LSPPVLVPPTPG
+1357 
-1369 RPLLLYLSVSDM
+1369 
-1381 ALGSPMLSTSLGYQ
+1381 
-1395 EIEALHDRVSVHLI
+1395 
-1409 SRLDPLRYL
+1409 
-1418 FDRPALT
+1418 
-1425 GRLMRW
+1425 
-1431 LVLLTEFDIQYV
+1431 
-1443 SQKSIKGNEEF
+1443 
-1454 VAMTSL
+1454 
-1460 SGWCM
+1460 
-1465 YFDGAANQSGYGIG
+1465 
-1479 VLLVSPQ
+1479 
-1486 GDHIPR
+1486 
-1492 SVRLAFSDRHPAT
+1492 
-1505 NNIVEYEA
+1505 
-1513 CILGLETAL
+1513 
-1522 ELDIRQMEVFGDSNL
+1522 
-1537 VLRQIQGDWKTRDVK
+1537 
-1552 LRPYHAYLELL
+1552 
-1563 VARFDDLR
+1563 
-1571 YVHLPRAQNR
+1571 
-1581 FADALATLASSVDI
+1581 
-1595 PIDVVIRPLLI
+1595 
-1606 ESRSAPAYC
+1606 
-1615 CLIGEIED
+1615 
-1623 QDDLPWYH
+1623 
-1631 DIYQFLRS
+1631 
-1639 GTYPEVA
+1639 
-1646 TPRIGE
+1646 
-1652 H
+1652 